1 MLHDVGVR
9 VDAQRNRDRILE
21 AARALVAETGVDAT
35 MEDIARHAGV
45 AVGTLYRHFPAK
57 EDLVAA
63 VVEDSLAQMASL
75 TEGALA
81 AVHAG
86 APPGPSIG
94 ELFRELAERHA
105 TDQAFKSAA
114 GRLDVNAEIAG
125 APPGSVIGR
134 SVLAITELLQRAQL
148 AGQIRADLTLADLGV
163 LLAAVPGAGVS
174 AQSRAR
180 FVDIV
185 IAGLAAS
192 PSP

>member
-1 MLHDVGVR
+1 MLHDVRVR

-86 APPGPSIG
+86 APPGPAIG
-94 ELFRELAERHA
+94 QLFREIAERHA

-114 GRLDVNAEIAG
+114 GRLDPNAEIAS
-125 APPGSVIGR
+125 AAPGSPIAR
-134 SVLAITELLQRAQL
+134 SVAAISELLERAQI
-148 AGQIRADLTLADLGV
+148 AEQIRGDLTLADLGV
-163 LLAAVPGAGVS
+163 LLAAVPGAGV
-174 AQSRAR
+174 APEQRAR

-185 IAGLAAS
+185 IAGLAAL
-192 PSP
+192 P

>member
-1 MLHDVGVR
+1 MLHDVRVR
-9 VDAQRNRDRILE
+9 VDAQRNRDRIME

-35 MEDIARHAGV
+35 MEDIARRAGV

-86 APPGPSIG
+86 APPGPAIG
-94 ELFRELAERHA
+94 ELFREIAERHA

-114 GRLDVNAEIAG
+114 GRLDVNAEMA
-125 APPGSVIGR
+125 AASPGSPIAR
-134 SVLAITELLQRAQL
+134 SVAAIGELLERAQI
-148 AGQIRADLTLADLGV
+148 AEQIRGDLTLADLGV
-163 LLAAVPGAGVS
+163 LLAAVPGAGV
-174 AQSRAR
+174 APEQRAR

-185 IAGLAAS
+185 IAGLAA
-192 PSP
+192 PP

>member
-1 MLHDVGVR
+1 MLHDVRVR

-86 APPGPSIG
+86 APPGRAIG
-94 ELFRELAERHA
+94 ELFREIAERHA

-114 GRLDVNAEIAG
+114 GRLDVNAEIA
-125 APPGSVIGR
+125 AASPGSPIAR
-134 SVLAITELLQRAQL
+134 SVAAISELLERAQI
-148 AGQIRADLTLADLGV
+148 AEQIRGDLTLADLGV
-163 LLAAVPGAGVS
+163 LLAAVPGAAV
-174 AQSRAR
+174 APEQRAR

-185 IAGLAAS
+185 IAGLAA
-192 PSP
+192 PP

>member
-1 MLHDVGVR
+1 MLHDVRVR

-35 MEDIARHAGV
+35 MEDIARRAGV

-63 VVEDSLAQMASL
+63 VVEDSFAQMASL
-75 TEGALA
+75 TEGAMA

-86 APPGPSIG
+86 SPPGPAIG
-94 ELFRELAERHA
+94 ELFREIAERHA

-114 GRLDVNAEIAG
+114 GRLDVNVELAS
-125 APPGSVIGR
+125 APPGSPIAR
-134 SVLAITELLQRAQL
+134 SVAAITELLERAQI
-148 AGQIRADLTLADLGV
+148 AGQIRGDLTLADLGV
-163 LLAAVPGAGVS
+163 LLAAVPGAGV
-174 AQSRAR
+174 AAEQRAR

-185 IAGLAAS
+185 IAGLAAQ
-192 PSP
+192 P

>member
-1 MLHDVGVR
+1 MLHDVRVR

-86 APPGPSIG
+86 APPGAAIG
-94 ELFRELAERHA
+94 ELFREIAERHA

-114 GRLDVNAEIAG
+114 GRLDVNAEIA
-125 APPGSVIGR
+125 AAAPGSPIAR
-134 SVLAITELLQRAQL
+134 SVAAISELLERAQI
-148 AGQIRADLTLADLGV
+148 AEQIRGDLTLADLGV
-163 LLAAVPGAGVS
+163 LLAAVPGAGV
-174 AQSRAR
+174 APVQRAR

-185 IAGLAAS
+185 IAWLAA
-192 PSP
+192 PP

>member
-1 MLHDVGVR
+1 MLHDVRVR

-81 AVHAG
+81 AVYAG
-86 APPGPSIG
+86 APPGAAIG
-94 ELFRELAERHA
+94 ELFREIAERHA

-114 GRLDVNAEIAG
+114 GRLDVNAEIA
-125 APPGSVIGR
+125 AAAPGSPIAR
-134 SVLAITELLQRAQL
+134 SVAAISELLQRAQI
-148 AGQIRADLTLADLGV
+148 AEQIRGDLTLADLGV
-163 LLAAVPGAGVS
+163 LLAAVPGAGV
-174 AQSRAR
+174 APEQRAR

-185 IAGLAAS
+185 IAGLAA
-192 PSP
+192 PP